1 MAPGT
6 TTAPRMQRLPPGI
19 TCQVATASA
28 WDAHGCWAKALSVSL
43 TKGWAISHV
52 CFHEVFFVIILCV
65 FWSSGQQL
73 WSLQFVCDFQRKIQ
87 KCLYLKKNT
96 RSNHGLLRMIFNIGT
111 WVFFNEISTVC
122 QRGSWSIFWSSGND
136 MPLVSDR
143 RLRLQPTTALF
154 DISPSMA
161 ARSTTAAAPRVRSPQ
176 DQTLEGKRELIW
188 VWAKKTL

>member
-1 MAPGT
+1 MWLQAQQQHQECSAYPQELLAKLPQHLPG
-6 TTAPRMQRLPPGI
+6 MHM
-19 TCQVATASA
+19 
-28 WDAHGCWAKALSVSL
+28 DAELKHSQSPHKGLSNFACMFS
-43 TKGWAISHV
+43 
-52 CFHEVFFVIILCV
+52 
-65 FWSSGQQL
+65 
-73 WSLQFVCDFQRKIQ
+73 WSLFCYIFMCFLKQWTAAVKFAVCVWFP
-87 KCLYLKKNT
+87 KKNT
-96 RSNHGLLRMIFNIGT
+96 EVPIFEKNMCSNHGLLRMIFNIGT
-111 WVFFNEISTVC
+111 WVFFNEVSTVC

-188 VWAKKTL
+188 VWAKKTR